1 MLEKSKQLRLGAD
14 RDLVQAMKTTQ
25 EAVTKAKAFNDKWQD
40 RSQSGLTPMRG
51 HQQEMWWRTFS

>member
-25 EAVTKAKAFNDKWQD
+25 EVVTKAKAFNDKWQD
-40 RSQSGLTPMRG
+40 L
-51 HQQEMWWRTFS
+51 RTIVLPILQF